1 MRTALEEVIEQAGE
15 VEVNAAAVVSAV
27 SAYSKINASGQ
38 WVERSE
44 IVDLNQPFERMTRD
58 ELDMYARDGTLPD
71 WFPAKSQQEVKQDGS

>member
-1 MRTALEEVIEQAGE
+1 VRTALEKIIEPASE

-44 IVDLNQPFERMTRD
+44 TVDLNQ
-58 ELDMYARDGTLPD
+58 LLIA
-71 WFPAKSQQEVKQDGS
+71 